1 MTQHYCRD
9 CQWRGRGEFS
19 MSDARPDQLVS
30 YCRRVSWGVSQLRS
44 ALPGVEMLE
53 IWAGAVFVDSPAC
66 PPTRRRK
73 AAHDGA

>member
-30 YCRRVSWGVSQLRS
+30 YCRRGSW
-44 ALPGVEMLE
+44 GVEMLE
-53 IWAGAVFVDSPAC
+53 IWAGAVFVDSPAW
-66 PPTRRRK
+66 PAFVARPETAK
-73 AAHDGA
+73 